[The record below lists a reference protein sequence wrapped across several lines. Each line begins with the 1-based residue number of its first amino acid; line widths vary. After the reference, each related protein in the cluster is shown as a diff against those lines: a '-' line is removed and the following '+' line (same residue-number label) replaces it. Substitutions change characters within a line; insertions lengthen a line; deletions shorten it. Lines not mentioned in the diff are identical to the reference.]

1 MKSDHEQDVA
11 SFTLF
16 TQSFD
21 TLSETGH
28 FLRHVASSSMEQQH
42 PNEPP
47 RKIDVTAR
55 EDTSSWVGDISPI
68 KLGVEDNYHA
78 ARSENHHHYDAHPPQ
93 PQILHYEEPHHD
105 GYEYSSYG
113 HAVAPRSNPFFVL
126 RSAHQ
131 VFVGC
136 SYLLPCLKNREI
148 CPISIGAHS
157 SIRLC
162 RDEVSTMRAPNEFV
176 CFASKTSSSRILYPL
191 CRVQSQAP
199 VMLSWREDEWRR
211 PFMPLAGSSNP
222 NTFCQSTIPSFVSSQ
237 VAIQNLRGNN
247 CMTIVFIDVTL

>member
-1 MKSDHEQDVA
+1 MKSDHDQDAA

-28 FLRHVASSSMEQQH
+28 FLRHAASSSTSIEQQH
-42 PNEPP
+42 PDEPP

-55 EDTSSWVGDISPI
+55 EDASSWVGDISPI

-78 ARSENHHHYDAHPPQ
+78 ARSESHHHYDAHPPQ
-93 PQILHYEEPHHD
+93 PQIHYEEPHHGD
-105 GYEYSSYG
+105 GYSSYG

-126 RSAHQ
+126 RSAHR

-136 SYLLPCLKNREI
+136 SYLLPCLENREI

-162 RDEVSTMRAPNEFV
+162 RDEVSTMRSPNEFV
-176 CFASKTSSSRILYPL
+176 CVASKI
-191 CRVQSQAP
+191 
-199 VMLSWREDEWRR
+199 
-211 PFMPLAGSSNP
+211 
-222 NTFCQSTIPSFVSSQ
+222 
-237 VAIQNLRGNN
+237 
-247 CMTIVFIDVTL
+247 